1 MLNLCKIACRIKKK
15 CCNVVC
21 ELINLPQYFNL
32 TKNYLFVLYS
42 TLVTYYT
49 LFLGHPNRIG
59 CFGRQTNRMLLVSVT
74 YILKYAGT
82 CSNAACPRAIDIADY
97 PRFNLLLHST
107 FPLVILF
114 LLVVLLPV
122 LPLLPPTLAARQK
135 PKCCRYGLGPSCSS
149 GSLTSL
155 PLSSIS
161 PLPLSTPPLCLSPP
175 PPALPSV
182 AVTRHEIDLFLFCV
196 KCRAQNSQKKKPKKK
211 LKTFHSSDSWFRSCL
226 GLARG

>member
-32 TKNYLFVLYS
+32 TKNYLSVLYS

-59 CFGRQTNRMLLVSVT
+59 CLGRQTNRMLLVSVT

-97 PRFNLLLHST
+97 PRFNLLLHPT

-114 LLVVLLPV
+114 LLSEVLPTTLPQLSLPDKNQNAVVMDLVQAAPLAASHLFLSPPSLPSHSLL
-122 LPLLPPTLAARQK
+122 LPLLHYLLLLLRAMKLIYFCFASNAEHK
-135 PKCCRYGLGPSCSS
+135 IPK
-149 GSLTSL
+149 
-155 PLSSIS
+155 
-161 PLPLSTPPLCLSPP
+161 
-175 PPALPSV
+175 
-182 AVTRHEIDLFLFCV
+182 
-196 KCRAQNSQKKKPKKK
+196 KKKPKKK
-211 LKTFHSSDSWFRSCL
+211 TENFSFLRL
-226 GLARG
+226 LV